1 MIEVK
6 FTCANVR
13 EFKDLLNMLSKDNE
27 EAASVYEET
36 HEEAKAVP
44 PAAEPEAIVTMEA
57 PKALVTI
64 EKQYATPTVSLQDLQ
79 TLGRQLAAAGKGPAI
94 QTILKAHGYKLL
106 SKIPEAERAAVY
118 AEMQGVE

>member
-44 PAAEPEAIVTMEA
+44 PAAEPEAIVT
-57 PKALVTI
+57 I
-64 EKQYATPTVSLQDLQ
+64 EKQDATPTVSLQDLQ
-79 TLGRQLAAAGKGPAI
+79 TLGRQLAAAGKGTAV